1 MHHEG
6 SRCIFPMARLPAF
19 SEPNFYEKASL
30 VKPTWRLWPS
40 SKAIDERAPS
50 LRFYSH
56 SARGRLSG
64 DPVHDEI
71 RPDLRALQSIG
82 RPPSEVG
89 PSRIAQSP
97 KRPGVSGTTLRRW
110 LLDGDPRFFYFPSAL
125 ALLKVLRSTSLSSD
139 LLSLSP

>member
-1 MHHEG
+1 MFTAI
-6 SRCIFPMARLPAF
+6 R
-19 SEPNFYEKASL
+19 FYEKAFL

-56 SARGRLSG
+56 SARGRRLSG

-71 RPDLRALQSIG
+71 RPDLGALQSIG
-82 RPPSEVG
+82 RPPPSEVG

-97 KRPGVSGTTLRRW
+97 KTG
-110 LLDGDPRFFYFPSAL
+110 RFGHSSSL
-125 ALLKVLRSTSLSSD
+125 AS
-139 LLSLSP
+139 